1 MSSTAPTFA
10 YRAQSLDGRP
20 LSGTIDA
27 ATADQARERLEAL
40 RLRVLELEPAAVAAA
55 AATGTGR
62 GLRGDDFITFNQQ
75 LAHLT
80 AAGLPMEQGLRLIA
94 QDLRRGRV
102 AATVRQIADDLE
114 KGNSLGDSFQKY
126 ASRFPPAYGRLIDAG
141 VRSSNL
147 SGMLLSLGQHL
158 QTVARLRSALW
169 RALSYPIMVFL
180 ALCFV
185 VAFIGHFVL
194 PRFEV
199 VFRDFGTKL
208 PAITEFLLA
217 GSRVMGWGAIVAG
230 VLVIAFIIL
239 WQVLRST
246 GRDAGIRDVI
256 GLHLPLIGQT
266 LKRSL
271 ISRWCD
277 AVRLGISGG
286 LDLPAAMR
294 TAADAVGSPRLAR
307 EVEQLVL
314 RIESGQPLGGEG
326 GGGRRG
332 LIPATVLA
340 AMELSSRQ
348 GGPGVLADVLA
359 TLSQMYQQQARAK
372 VGLIPAILTPIMLG
386 LLTMIIGF
394 VIVAMF
400 APLIQLISS
409 VSGGP
414 GKK

>member
-10 YRAQSLDGRP
+10 YRAQSLDGQP

-27 ATADQARERLEAL
+27 ATADQARERLESL
-40 RLRVLELEPAAVAAA
+40 RLRVLELEPAAS
-55 AATGTGR
+55 AATSVR
-62 GLRGDDFITFNQQ
+62 ALRGDDFVTFNQQ

-94 QDLRRGRV
+94 QDLRRGKV

-114 KGNSLGDSFQKY
+114 KGSSLGDAFQKY
-126 ASRFPPAYGRLIDAG
+126 ANRFPPAYGRLIDAG

-185 VAFIGHFVL
+185 LAFIGHLVL
-194 PRFEV
+194 PKFEE
-199 VFRDFGTKL
+199 VFKDFGTRL
-208 PAITEFLLA
+208 PLMTELLLS
-217 GSRVMGWGAIVAG
+217 GSRVMGTTAIIAAALLIAAIV
-230 VLVIAFIIL
+230 L

-246 GRDAGIRDVI
+246 GRDAGLRDAV
-256 GLHLPLIGQT
+256 GLRLPLIGQT

-277 AVRLGISGG
+277 AVRLGVSGG
-286 LDLPAAMR
+286 MDLPSAMR
-294 TAADAVGSPRLAR
+294 TASDAVGSPRLAR
-307 EVEQLVL
+307 EVEQLVARL
-314 RIESGQPLGGEG
+314 EAGQPLDD
-326 GGGRRG
+326 GRRYR

-340 AMELSSRQ
+340 AMDLSTRQ
-348 GGPGVLADVLA
+348 GGPGVLAQVLG

-372 VGLIPAILTPIMLG
+372 VGLIPAVLTPLMLA
-386 LLTMIIGF
+386 LLTGIIGF

-400 APLIQLISS
+400 APLITLIQS
-409 VSGGP
+409 VSGG
-414 GKK
+414 GK

>member
-1 MSSTAPTFA
+1 M
-10 YRAQSLDGRP
+10 
-20 LSGTIDA
+20 GT
-27 ATADQARERLEAL
+27 
-40 RLRVLELEPAAVAAA
+40 
-55 AATGTGR
+55 
-62 GLRGDDFITFNQQ
+62 
-75 LAHLT
+75 
-80 AAGLPMEQGLRLIA
+80 
-94 QDLRRGRV
+94 
-102 AATVRQIADDLE
+102 
-114 KGNSLGDSFQKY
+114 
-126 ASRFPPAYGRLIDAG
+126 
-141 VRSSNL
+141 
-147 SGMLLSLGQHL
+147 
-158 QTVARLRSALW
+158 
-169 RALSYPIMVFL
+169 
-180 ALCFV
+180 
-185 VAFIGHFVL
+185 
-194 PRFEV
+194 
-199 VFRDFGTKL
+199 
-208 PAITEFLLA
+208 
-217 GSRVMGWGAIVAG
+217 GAIVAA
-230 VLVIAFIIL
+230 VLVIGLIVL
-239 WQVLRST
+239 WQVMRAT
-246 GRDAGIRDVI
+246 GRDAAMRDVI

-314 RIESGQPLGGEG
+314 RIEGGQPLDD

-372 VGLIPAILTPIMLG
+372 VGLIPAVLTPIMLA
-386 LLTMIIGF
+386 LLTGIIGF

-400 APLIQLISS
+400 APLITLIQS

>member
-10 YRAQSLDGRP
+10 YRAQSLDGQP

-27 ATADQARERLEAL
+27 ASADQARERLESL
-40 RLRVLELEPAAVAAA
+40 RLRVLELEPAASPARD
-55 AATGTGR
+55 TGR

-114 KGNSLGDSFQKY
+114 KGNSLGDSFQRY
-126 ASRFPPAYGRLIDAG
+126 ASKFPPAYGRLIDAG

-194 PRFEV
+194 PKFEV

-217 GSRVMGWGAIVAG
+217 GSRALGTGAIVAAALLILT
-230 VLVIAFIIL
+230 LVL
-239 WQVLRST
+239 WQVLRAT
-246 GRDAGIRDVI
+246 GRDAPMRDAI

-314 RIESGQPLGGEG
+314 RIEGGQPLDEG
-326 GGGRRG
+326 GRRRG

-372 VGLIPAILTPIMLG
+372 IGLIPAILTPVMLG
-386 LLTMIIGF
+386 LLTVIIGF

-400 APLIQLISS
+400 APLITLIQS
-409 VSGGP
+409 VSGG
-414 GKK
+414 GK

>member
-1 MSSTAPTFA
+1 MSSIAPVFA
-10 YRAQSLDGRP
+10 YRAQSLDGQP

-27 ATADQARERLEAL
+27 ASADQARERLESL
-40 RLRVLELEPAAVAAA
+40 RLRVLELGPATATTAAPGA
-55 AATGTGR
+55 RA
-62 GLRGDDFITFNQQ
+62 LRGDDFITFNQQ

-114 KGNSLGDSFQKY
+114 KGESLGDAFQKH

-141 VRSSNL
+141 VRSNNL

-169 RALSYPIMVFL
+169 RALSYPVMVFL

-194 PRFEV
+194 PRFEE
-199 VFRDFGTKL
+199 VFRDFGTRL

-217 GSRVMGWGAIVAG
+217 SSRIMGTVAIVAA
-230 VLVIAFIIL
+230 VLLIAFIIV

-246 GRDAGIRDVI
+246 GRDARLRDAV
-256 GLHLPLIGQT
+256 GLHLPLIGPT

-277 AVRLGISGG
+277 AVRLGINGG
-286 LDLPAAMR
+286 MDLPQAMR

-307 EVEQLVL
+307 EVEQLVARL
-314 RIESGQPLGGEG
+314 EGGQPLDD
-326 GGGRRG
+326 GGRWR

-340 AMELSSRQ
+340 AMELSARQ
-348 GGPGVLADVLA
+348 GGPGVLAEVLG

-372 VGLIPAILTPIMLG
+372 VALIPAVLTPLMLA
-386 LLTMIIGF
+386 LLSGIIGF
-394 VIVAMF
+394 VIVGMF
-400 APLIQLISS
+400 APLIQLIQS
-409 VSGGP
+409 VSGG
-414 GKK
+414 GK

>member
-1 MSSTAPTFA
+1 MSSIAPVFA
-10 YRAQSLDGRP
+10 YRAQSLDGQP

-27 ATADQARERLEAL
+27 ASADQARERLESL
-40 RLRVLELEPAAVAAA
+40 RLRVLELGPATPATAAPGVRA
-55 AATGTGR
+55 
-62 GLRGDDFITFNQQ
+62 LRGDDFITFNQQ

-114 KGNSLGDSFQKY
+114 KGESLGDAFQKHS
-126 ASRFPPAYGRLIDAG
+126 SRFPPAYGRLIDAG
-141 VRSSNL
+141 VRSNNL

-169 RALSYPIMVFL
+169 RALSYPVMVFL

-217 GSRVMGWGAIVAG
+217 GSRIMGTVVAAA
-230 VLVIAFIIL
+230 LLIALIIL

-246 GRDAGIRDVI
+246 GRDARLRDAV
-256 GLHLPLIGQT
+256 GLHLPLIGPT

-286 LDLPAAMR
+286 MDLPQAMR

-307 EVEQLVL
+307 EVEQLVARL
-314 RIESGQPLGGEG
+314 EAGQPLDDGA
-326 GGGRRG
+326 RWR

-348 GGPGVLADVLA
+348 GGPGVLAEVLG

-372 VGLIPAILTPIMLG
+372 VGLIPAVLTPLMLA
-386 LLTMIIGF
+386 LLSGIIGL

-400 APLIQLISS
+400 APLISLIRS
-409 VSGGP
+409 VSGG
-414 GKK
+414 GGM

>member
-1 MSSTAPTFA
+1 MSSTASTFA
-10 YRAQSLDGRP
+10 YRAQSLDGQP

-27 ATADQARERLEAL
+27 ATADQARERLESL
-40 RLRVLELEPAAVAAA
+40 RLRVLELEPAAA
-55 AATGTGR
+55 AATTTTGR

-102 AATVRQIADDLE
+102 AATVRQIANDLE

-194 PRFEV
+194 PKFEV
-199 VFRDFGTKL
+199 VFRDFGTRL

-217 GSRVMGWGAIVAG
+217 GSRVLGTGAIVAA
-230 VLVIAFIIL
+230 VLVILALVL
-239 WQVLRST
+239 WQVLRAA
-246 GRDAGIRDVI
+246 GRDEPMRDAI

-277 AVRLGISGG
+277 AVRLGINGG

-314 RIESGQPLGGEG
+314 RIEGGQPLDD

-372 VGLIPAILTPIMLG
+372 VGLIPAILMPVMLG
-386 LLTMIIGF
+386 LLTVIIGF

-400 APLIQLISS
+400 APLITLIRS
-409 VSGGP
+409 VSGG
-414 GKK
+414 GN

>member
-1 MSSTAPTFA
+1 MSSIAPVFA
-10 YRAQSLDGRP
+10 YRAQSLDGQP

-27 ATADQARERLEAL
+27 ASADQARERLESL
-40 RLRVLELEPAAVAAA
+40 RLRVLELGPATATMAAPGA
-55 AATGTGR
+55 RA
-62 GLRGDDFITFNQQ
+62 LRGDDFITFNQQ

-114 KGNSLGDSFQKY
+114 KGESLGEAFQKHS
-126 ASRFPPAYGRLIDAG
+126 SRFPPAYGRLIDAG
-141 VRSSNL
+141 VRSNNL

-158 QTVARLRSALW
+158 QTVSRLRAALW
-169 RALSYPIMVFL
+169 RALSYPVMVFL

-199 VFRDFGTKL
+199 VFRDFGTRL

-217 GSRVMGWGAIVAG
+217 SSRIVGSGAIVAA
-230 VLVIAFIIL
+230 VLLMAFIIV

-246 GRDAGIRDVI
+246 GRDARLRDAV
-256 GLHLPLIGQT
+256 GLRLPLIGPT

-277 AVRLGISGG
+277 AVRLGINGG
-286 LDLPAAMR
+286 MDLPQAMR

-307 EVEQLVL
+307 EVEQLVARL
-314 RIESGQPLGGEG
+314 EGGQPLDD
-326 GGGRRG
+326 GGRWR

-340 AMELSSRQ
+340 AMELSARQ
-348 GGPGVLADVLA
+348 GGPGVLAEVLG
-359 TLSQMYQQQARAK
+359 TLAQMYQQQARAK
-372 VGLIPAILTPIMLG
+372 VALIPAVLTPLMLA
-386 LLTMIIGF
+386 LLSGIIGF
-394 VIVAMF
+394 VIVGMF
-400 APLIQLISS
+400 APLISLIKS
-409 VSGGP
+409 VSGG
-414 GKK
+414 GM

>member
-1 MSSTAPTFA
+1 MSSTSPTFA
-10 YRAQSLDGRP
+10 YRAQSLDGQS

-27 ATADQARERLEAL
+27 ATADQARERLESL
-40 RLRVLELEPAAVAAA
+40 RLRVLELEPAVAAA
-55 AATGTGR
+55 SGGGSRA
-62 GLRGDDFITFNQQ
+62 LRGDDFITFNQQ

-114 KGNSLGDSFQKY
+114 KGNSLGDSFGRY
-126 ASRFPPAYGRLIDAG
+126 ASKFPPAYGRLIDAG

-185 VAFIGHFVL
+185 VGFIGYSVL
-194 PRFEV
+194 PKFELI
-199 VFRDFGTKL
+199 FKDFGTRL

-217 GSRVMGWGAIVAG
+217 GSRAMGTIAIVAA
-230 VLVIAFIIL
+230 VLVIAWLVL
-239 WQVLRST
+239 WQMLRAT
-246 GRDAGIRDVI
+246 GRDTPMRDVI
-256 GLHLPLIGQT
+256 GLHLPLIGPV

-277 AVRLGISGG
+277 AVRLGIDGG
-286 LDLPAAMR
+286 MDLPAAMR
-294 TAADAVGSPRLAR
+294 TAADAVGSPRMAR
-307 EVEQLVL
+307 EVEQLVGRL
-314 RIESGQPLGGEG
+314 EAGQPLDGGGGG
-326 GGGRRG
+326 GGGRMR
-332 LIPATVLA
+332 LIPASVLA

-372 VGLIPAILTPIMLG
+372 VGLIPAVLMPVLLAMLTA
-386 LLTMIIGF
+386 IIGF
-394 VIVAMF
+394 VILALF
-400 APLIQLISS
+400 APLISLIQA
-409 VSGGP
+409 VSGGV
-414 GKK
+414 K

>member
-10 YRAQSLDGRP
+10 YRAQSLDGQP

-27 ATADQARERLEAL
+27 ATADQARERLESL
-40 RLRVLELEPAAVAAA
+40 RLRVLELEPAAAAIGA
-55 AATGTGR
+55 GTGR

-199 VFRDFGTKL
+199 VFRDFGTRL

-217 GSRVMGWGAIVAG
+217 GSRVMGWGAIVAAVG
-230 VLVIAFIIL
+230 VIGLIIL

-246 GRDAGIRDVI
+246 GRDAVLRDVI

-314 RIESGQPLGGEG
+314 RIESGQPLDN

-372 VGLIPAILTPIMLG
+372 VGLIPAVLTPIMLA
-386 LLTMIIGF
+386 LLTGIIGF

-400 APLIQLISS
+400 APLITLIQS